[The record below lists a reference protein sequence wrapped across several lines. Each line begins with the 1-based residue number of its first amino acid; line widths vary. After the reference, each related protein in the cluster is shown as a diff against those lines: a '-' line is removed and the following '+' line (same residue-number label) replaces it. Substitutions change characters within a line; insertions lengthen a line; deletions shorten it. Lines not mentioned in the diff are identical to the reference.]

1 MAGYNVRFL
10 VRFGLLLL
18 AFASLSGCGGGAGTS
33 ANPVPPAV
41 TSSNY
46 SGPAPLTADVQSFKI
61 NLWDNLHGTNRCGT
75 CHIAGVQSPAFV
87 RSDDINLAY
96 AEANSVVNLKSPADS
111 RMVIKVAGGHHCWL
125 PSDQACADTIINYI
139 EAWAGNT
146 AAGARTIQLTA
157 PVLKDPGAT
166 KNLPS
171 GPPAP
176 AGYSQ
181 IHDLLTQHCSGCHV
195 STAAKPQAPFF
206 ADPNIDVSYE
216 AVKSKIDVNNPS
228 NSRLVVRLRDE
239 FHNCW
244 TSDCASDAMVMQ
256 NAIEAFAGTIVPNQ
270 VDPQL
275 VISKALTI
283 GDGIVASGG
292 SRFESNLIALW
303 EFKTG
308 TGTTAYD
315 TSGVEPALHLSLS
328 GDVNWVGGWGVQINS
343 GKLQGST
350 SASKKIH
357 DLIAATGEYS
367 IEAWVA
373 PANVTQEDTRI
384 VSYSGSKTTRNFMLG
399 QTQYNYDFYNRT
411 ANSDANGA
419 PALSTADADEDAQ
432 AALQHVV
439 LTYDPV
445 NGRRIYV
452 NGAFTGDVDPN
463 PTGALTNWDDSFA
476 FVLGNEVSNDKQWK
490 GTIRLVAIHNRAL
503 TPEQIQHNFEV
514 GVGEKFF
521 LLFSVTDLVGLPD
534 SYIMFEVSQ
543 YDSYSYLFNKPTFI
557 SLDPTVTP
565 SGVPIKAMRIG
576 INGKEAAVGQAY
588 RHMDV
593 TLNGAAYSPDT
604 GQLLSDVGTVIALE
618 NGPNADEF
626 FLSFEQIGTH
636 THVVTEPTSPV
647 NSIPLTSD
655 TVSDIGLRTFDEI
668 NATMAELTGV
678 DPQVTKPTFDTLRQ
692 ALPAVETIQGFLAA
706 HQMSIS
712 QLAIDYCDALVESS
726 SLRAGF
732 FGGSF
737 NFNADVATAFGSGDS
752 TQKNQI
758 IDALY
763 DKMIGLPDIVGGNSL
778 TSAPTRTEVKDELS
792 NPGTGKGLFD
802 RLTSGCPTGCD
813 ATKTRAI
820 VKSMCAS
827 VLGSAA
833 MLVQ

>member
-1 MAGYNVRFL
+1 MAKSSYWHFL
-10 VRFGLLLL
+10 RFGLLLVVLSGL
-18 AFASLSGCGGGAGTS
+18 AGCGGGAGTS
-33 ANPVPPAV
+33 ANPVPPTV
-41 TSSNY
+41 SSSNY
-46 SGPAPLTADVQSFKI
+46 SGPSPVTSDVQAFKI
-61 NLWDNLHGTNRCGT
+61 NVWDNLQSTDRCGA

-96 AEANSVVNLKSPADS
+96 AEANSVVNLASPADS
-111 RMVIKVAGGHHCWL
+111 RMVTKVAGGHNCWL
-125 PSDQACADTIINYI
+125 ASDQACADTITNYI
-139 EAWAGNT
+139 EAWAGNA
-146 AAGARTIQLTA
+146 AAGARTIQLKA
-157 PVLKDPGAT
+157 PTLKDPGAT
-166 KNLPS
+166 KNLPA

-176 AGYSQ
+176 GGFSP

-195 STAAKPQAPFF
+195 STAAVPQAPFF
-206 ADPNIDVSYE
+206 ADPNIDTSYE
-216 AVKSKIDVNNPS
+216 AAKSKIDVNNPQD
-228 NSRLVVRLRDE
+228 SRLVVRLRDE

-244 TSDCASDAMVMQ
+244 TSDCTSDAAVMQ
-256 NAIEAFAGTIVPNQ
+256 SAIETFAGTIVPDQ

-308 TGTTAYD
+308 SGNTAYD

-350 SASKKIH
+350 SASKKLH

-367 IEAWVA
+367 IEAWIA

-399 QTQYNYDFYNRT
+399 QTRYNYDFYNRT
-411 ANSDANGA
+411 ANSGANGD
-419 PALSTADADEDAQ
+419 PAMSTADGDEDAQ
-432 AALQHVV
+432 ATLQHVV

-445 NGRRIYV
+445 KGRRIYV
-452 NGAFTGDVDPN
+452 NGVFTGDIDPD
-463 PTGALTNWDDSFA
+463 PTGALTNWDESFA
-476 FVLGNEVSNDKQWK
+476 FVLGNEVSNDRQWQ

-521 LLFSVTDLVGLPD
+521 LLFSVSHLVGLPD

-543 YDSYSYLFNKPTFI
+543 FDSYSYLFNKPTFI
-557 SLDPTVTP
+557 SLDPAVTP
-565 SGVPIKAMRIG
+565 SGIPVRAMRIG
-576 INGKEAAVGQAY
+576 INGKEAVVGQAY

-593 TLNGAAYSPDT
+593 TLDSSAYSPDT
-604 GQLLSDVGTVIALE
+604 GQLLSDIGTAIALE
-618 NGPNADEF
+618 NGPGSDEF
-626 FLSFEQIGTH
+626 FLSFETIGTN
-636 THVVTEPTSPV
+636 TNVVTEPTVPV
-647 NSIPLTSD
+647 SGVALSSATLA
-655 TVSDIGLRTFDEI
+655 DIGLRTFDEI

-678 DPQVTKPTFDTLRQ
+678 DPQVTKSTFDTLRQ
-692 ALPAVETIQGFLAA
+692 ALPAVETIQGFLSA
-706 HQMSIS
+706 HQMSIA
-712 QLAIDYCDALVESS
+712 QLAIDYCDALVENTG
-726 SLRAGF
+726 LRSGF
-732 FGGSF
+732 FGSF
-737 NFNADVATAFGSGDS
+737 GFNSDVATAFGTGDS
-752 TQKNQI
+752 AEKNQI

-763 DKMIGLPDIVGGNSL
+763 DKMIGLPDITGNNGL
-778 TSAPTRTEVKDELS
+778 TSAPTRAEVKNELS
-792 NPGTGKGLFD
+792 DPANGDGLFD
-802 RLTSGCPTGCD
+802 KLTSSCPTGCD
-813 ATKTRAI
+813 ATRTRAI